1 MHVIQIDA
9 LMPPFLFF
17 FVLQDGGEK
26 LACVGWKSDMQVF
39 LLIRM
44 HILMC
49 TRKSISGMDLH
60 SFTPPQAEWAV

>member
-39 LLIRM
+39 L
-44 HILMC
+44 
-49 TRKSISGMDLH
+49 
-60 SFTPPQAEWAV
+60 